1 VTPQARPCGAARAPG
16 FGARP
21 NVSRVRRG
29 GVRGT
34 SLAIDG
40 ALLNRNLFGDPSRTR
55 ALPGFADSNVE
66 LSARRLAEQSGIPSD
81 NDPMWLLLHEMQRAM
96 REAAGGVNT
105 VLANDAFADR
115 VSSAIGINV
124 ANDERVVAA
133 LTSAIK
139 NTREA
144 AMHAIRSLEVALH
157 DVARRRAAA
166 PFASLM
172 FAFALGL
179 TACCA

>member
-1 VTPQARPCGAARAPG
+1 MSRHARELYLA
-16 FGARP
+16 
-21 NVSRVRRG
+21 
-29 GVRGT
+29 
-34 SLAIDG
+34 SL
-40 ALLNRNLFGDPSRTR
+40 
-55 ALPGFADSNVE
+55 DSNVE
-66 LSARRLAEQSGIPSD
+66 LSARRLAEQSGIPD

-96 REAAGGVNT
+96 REAAGGVNA

-133 LTSAIK
+133 LTAAIK

-172 FAFALGL
+172 FAFTLGL
-179 TACCA
+179 TACCAVIWSAYHAGTDYGYDLGYRAGYNDGFINERHRK

>member
-1 VTPQARPCGAARAPG
+1 MSRHARELYLA
-16 FGARP
+16 
-21 NVSRVRRG
+21 
-29 GVRGT
+29 
-34 SLAIDG
+34 SL
-40 ALLNRNLFGDPSRTR
+40 
-55 ALPGFADSNVE
+55 DSNVE
-66 LSARRLAEQSGIPSD
+66 LSARRLAEQSGIPD

-96 REAAGGVNT
+96 REAAGGVNA

-133 LTSAIK
+133 LTAAIK

-179 TACCA
+179 TACCAVIWSAYHAGTDYGSDLGYRAGYNDGIINERHRK

>member
-1 VTPQARPCGAARAPG
+1 VPCVRPPAASILYLRTMRSP
-16 FGARP
+16 
-21 NVSRVRRG
+21 
-29 GVRGT
+29 T
-34 SLAIDG
+34 ESLG
-40 ALLNRNLFGDPSRTR
+40 NRNQCR
-55 ALPGFADSNVE
+55 
-66 LSARRLAEQSGIPSD
+66 
-81 NDPMWLLLHEMQRAM
+81 
-96 REAAGGVNT
+96 
-105 VLANDAFADR
+105 
-115 VSSAIGINV
+115 
-124 ANDERVVAA
+124 NDERVVAA

-179 TACCA
+179 TACCAVIWSAYHAGTGYGYDLGYRADTTTELSTKGIASDPISSSEIAGTRSRALRCDNRSPRVDPCRPLLATKLRPIIESWAISTCCTTSPGQS

>member
-1 VTPQARPCGAARAPG
+1 MSRHARDLYLA
-16 FGARP
+16 
-21 NVSRVRRG
+21 
-29 GVRGT
+29 
-34 SLAIDG
+34 SL
-40 ALLNRNLFGDPSRTR
+40 
-55 ALPGFADSNVE
+55 DSNVE
-66 LSARRLAEQSGIPSD
+66 LSARRLAEQSGIPD

-96 REAAGGVNT
+96 REAASGANA

-115 VSSAIGINV
+115 VSSEIGIKV
-124 ANDERVVAA
+124 SNDERVLAA
-133 LTSAIK
+133 LTAAIK

-144 AMHAIRSLEVALH
+144 ALHAIRSLEVALH

-179 TACCA
+179 TACCAAIWSAYHVGTGYGYDLGYRAGYNYGIINERHRK